1 MLDSFFF
8 QLCMF
13 SKDCLPKVRSF
24 IVKYMC
30 VCSMLKHSK
39 DRSGEGGGRGLKK
52 QGKQTQYVGD
62 EDTKHQDQIY
72 LKKKKKL
79 LVKRDRSK
87 KFPQSE
93 NKTVFFYLIGKK
105 EIIGTLQKN

>member
-39 DRSGEGGGRGLKK
+39 DRNGEGGGRGLKK

>member
-72 LKKKKKL
+72 LKKKKK
-79 LVKRDRSK
+79 
-87 KFPQSE
+87 
-93 NKTVFFYLIGKK
+93 NACK
-105 EIIGTLQKN
+105 EG

>member
-39 DRSGEGGGRGLKK
+39 DRSGEGGGRGVS
-52 QGKQTQYVGD
+52 GVGGA
-62 EDTKHQDQIY
+62 EGHAGC
-72 LKKKKKL
+72 
-79 LVKRDRSK
+79 V
-87 KFPQSE
+87 
-93 NKTVFFYLIGKK
+93 VVH
-105 EIIGTLQKN
+105 